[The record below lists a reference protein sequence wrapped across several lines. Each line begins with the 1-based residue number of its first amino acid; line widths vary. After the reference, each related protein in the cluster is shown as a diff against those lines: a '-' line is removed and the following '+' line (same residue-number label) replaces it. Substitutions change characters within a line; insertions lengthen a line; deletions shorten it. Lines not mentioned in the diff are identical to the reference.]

1 MLMPSILERTYWMI
15 SLENHLEDMIT
26 VNPDL

>member
-1 MLMPSILERTYWMI
+1 MLMLVFLERTYWMI